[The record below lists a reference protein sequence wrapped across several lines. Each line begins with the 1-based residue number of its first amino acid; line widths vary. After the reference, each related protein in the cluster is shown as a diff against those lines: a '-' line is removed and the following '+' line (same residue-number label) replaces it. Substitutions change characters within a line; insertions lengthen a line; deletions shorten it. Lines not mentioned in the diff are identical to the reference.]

1 MRKWLTNIQW
11 CPGCWDTLII
21 MAIKNAFKDLQIA
34 SHQRVVVSWVG
45 CSGKASQYID
55 GYAAE
60 TLHGRTLPFATGI
73 KIAKPELTVLAVGWD
88 GDGYGIG
95 MGHFIHACR
104 RNLNITYIVFNN
116 ENYALTTGQASPTT
130 PLGIITK
137 TTPSGNHLSPID
149 PILLAQNSGCTF
161 AKRAQSRKF
170 NELKEIIKEAI
181 LHPGFALIDVDQDC
195 PSFRRWAQA
204 EQ

>member
-1 MRKWLTNIQW
+1 M
-11 CPGCWDTLII
+11 
-21 MAIKNAFKDLQIA
+21 
-34 SHQRVVVSWVG
+34 G

-60 TLHGRTLPFATGI
+60 TLHGRTLPFATGV
-73 KIAKPELTVLAVGWD
+73 KMMKPELTVVAMGGD

-130 PLGIITK
+130 PVGAITK
-137 TTPSGNHLSPID
+137 TTP
-149 PILLAQNSGCTF
+149 
-161 AKRAQSRKF
+161 
-170 NELKEIIKEAI
+170 E
-181 LHPGFALIDVDQDC
+181 
-195 PSFRRWAQA
+195 
-204 EQ
+204 

>member
-137 TTPSGNHLSPID
+137 TTPDGNHLSPID

-161 AKRAQSRKF
+161 AKHAQSRKF

>member
-1 MRKWLTNIQW
+1 
-11 CPGCWDTLII
+11 
-21 MAIKNAFKDLQIA
+21 
-34 SHQRVVVSWVG
+34 
-45 CSGKASQYID
+45 
-55 GYAAE
+55 
-60 TLHGRTLPFATGI
+60 
-73 KIAKPELTVLAVGWD
+73 
-88 GDGYGIG
+88 

-137 TTPSGNHLSPID
+137 TTPDGNHLSPID

-181 LHPGFALIDVDQDC
+181 LHHGFALIDVDQDC